1 MKLSKSILSLFLCFI
16 STGIMAMQ
24 RDDFE
29 DVVRPL
35 LEENCYSCH
44 RTGKPKGGVN
54 LKKYKE
60 QGRVIKDG
68 QLWLKVLEQIKTRQM
83 PPDTEPPLSLSTYN
97 ALVEGINGILQKA
110 LEQNNPGQM
119 VIRRLSHTEYAYT
132 IQDLLGVTFE
142 AGSFF
147 PSDGSGGGGFDNQAG
162 ALFMTPLKLERYYE
176 AANIIADRLYND
188 QLLWK
193 EVVPFTYRITWWQQL
208 ANWFK
213 SLFSKTY
220 QPVNPPDLAASKVI
234 VPIATKAFR
243 RFLKTEEKHKLSLLF
258 QQVYHQKEAIENP
271 QRFEESILET
281 LKAILVSPN
290 FLYRVEEES
299 ERTTP
304 YQVSD
309 FELASRL
316 SYFLWSSMPDQELF
330 LLASKERLHDTTILQ
345 TQVRRMLKHPKAR
358 RFAETF
364 SSQWLGI
371 QSLTEQKPVVDP
383 EKFPEFKPSIRK
395 ALYEE
400 TVAYFYHV
408 LTGSKN
414 FLELINGNYTFLN
427 EELADYYD
435 LPPLTGDTLRKV
447 TLTNQNRGGILG
459 MGSVLTVTS
468 LPTRTSPVLRGKWVL
483 EEVLGQPPPPPPPDA
498 GELPEDEQAHKDL
511 GLRALLEMHR
521 SKPDCQSCHQK
532 MDPLGL
538 GLENY
543 DAIGRWR
550 ENYGNVLID
559 ASGALADGRAF
570 NGPAELKNILSEEKE
585 AFARN
590 LSIKMLSYAL
600 GRSVLFTDEPVLR
613 ELQSCLL
620 KNNFHTEKFIVTL
633 VKSYPFRLKVNDFQK
648 KSNEI

>member
-119 VIRRLSHTEYAYT
+119 VIRRLSHTEYTYT

-176 AANIIADRLYND
+176 AASIIADRLYND

-459 MGSVLTVTS
+459 MGSVLTVT
-468 LPTRTSPVLRGKWVL
+468 
-483 EEVLGQPPPPPPPDA
+483 
-498 GELPEDEQAHKDL
+498 
-511 GLRALLEMHR
+511 
-521 SKPDCQSCHQK
+521 
-532 MDPLGL
+532 
-538 GLENY
+538 
-543 DAIGRWR
+543 
-550 ENYGNVLID
+550 
-559 ASGALADGRAF
+559 
-570 NGPAELKNILSEEKE
+570 
-585 AFARN
+585 
-590 LSIKMLSYAL
+590 
-600 GRSVLFTDEPVLR
+600 
-613 ELQSCLL
+613 
-620 KNNFHTEKFIVTL
+620 
-633 VKSYPFRLKVNDFQK
+633 
-648 KSNEI
+648 